1 MSQPEIAYR
10 QNRLFPDQDNRGP
23 FEKLLEKECS
33 ATGYR
38 MLRRFARRLD
48 YLTGLQHRNDQI
60 RKLWHKLR
68 NDGMTKDE
76 AVDFLTEEFNTG
88 RDNIDQIIYPR
99 LQRKH

>member
-1 MSQPEIAYR
+1 M
-10 QNRLFPDQDNRGP
+10 FPDQDDRGP

-48 YLTGLQHRNDQI
+48 YLSRLQHRNDQI
-60 RKLWHKLR
+60 RKLWRQLR
-68 NDGMTKDE
+68 NQGKSKDE
-76 AVDFLTEEFNTG
+76 AFEFLSNEFDTG

-99 LQRKH
+99 LHRPH